1 MQRCTKDTVKSVPS
15 MSGAGKSKEHDMTYI
30 IVAFSSRALAMQAQQ
45 IFARRGIPV
54 TVINTPREADGS
66 CGLSVRADVRY
77 RASVMQTISSTVLR
91 SGVKAVILMGYDQ
104 FGRKIVERI

>member
-1 MQRCTKDTVKSVPS
+1 MQ
-15 MSGAGKSKEHDMTYI
+15 H
-30 IVAFSSRALAMQAQQ
+30 QH
-45 IFARRGIPV
+45 IFARFCIPV
-54 TVINTPREADGS
+54 SELNTQHGASWS

>member
-30 IVAFSSRALAMQAQQ
+30 IVAFSSRGVGMQAQQ
-45 IFARRGIPV
+45 RCGGRGMPGRV
-54 TVINTPREADGS
+54 RNTPRESDGS
-66 CGLSVRADVRY
+66 CGLSGRADVRY
-77 RASVMQTISSTVLR
+77 RASVMQTISSTVVR